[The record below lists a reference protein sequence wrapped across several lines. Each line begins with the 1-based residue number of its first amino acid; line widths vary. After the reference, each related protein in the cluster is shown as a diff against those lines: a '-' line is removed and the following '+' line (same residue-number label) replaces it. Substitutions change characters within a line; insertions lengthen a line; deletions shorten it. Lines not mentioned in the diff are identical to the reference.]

1 MSESIELLRSK
12 IARAGTLGSVVRTM
26 KTLAAVN
33 IRQYEE
39 AVRALGDYNH
49 AIELGLSACL
59 HLTENGR
66 SAFRHEQRKETLTIA
81 IVFGSDQGLVGQFN
95 DLIADTVKREL
106 ATISGQMTVI
116 PVGERVQRM
125 LEDAAVQAGT
135 LFALPKSVNA
145 ITPLVGE
152 LLSEVE
158 RLREKAAAIEL
169 RLFYNSPVSGEQY
182 RPVSK
187 RLLPLDD
194 EWAAEV
200 ARHVGE
206 WPTGSIPEILNGVR
220 SVQWALVREYLFVSL
235 FRACAES
242 LAAENASRLSAMQ
255 HAEKNIDDML
265 DELTRLYNERRQ
277 AGIDEELFDVV
288 SGFQALGKNSG
299 MNA

>member
-1 MSESIELLRSK
+1 MSESIELLRGK
-12 IARAGTLGSVVRTM
+12 IAHAGTLGAVVRTM

-39 AVRALGDYNH
+39 AVQALGDYEH
-49 AIELGLSACL
+49 TIELGLAGCL
-59 HLTENGR
+59 HLAENGH
-66 SAFRHEQRKETLTIA
+66 SAFRREKSKNVLTIA

-95 DLIADTVKREL
+95 DLIAETVKREL
-106 ATISGQMTVI
+106 AAIPGSLAVI
-116 PVGERVQRM
+116 PVGERVQSH
-125 LEDAAVQAGT
+125 LEDAAVRTAT
-135 LFALPKSVNA
+135 LFALPNSVSA
-145 ITPLVGE
+145 ITPLVGD

-182 RPVSK
+182 QPIST

-194 EWAAEV
+194 EWASEV
-200 ARHVGE
+200 ARRVGK
-206 WPTGSIPEILNGVR
+206 WPTGAIPEIINGVQ

-255 HAEKNIDDML
+255 RAEKNIDDML
-265 DELTRLYNERRQ
+265 EELSRLYNERRQ

-288 SGFQALGKNSG
+288 SGFQSLGKNSG